1 MDCVHDYFASSSG
14 RCWPCQDS
22 NVALSWRVGAAAVCI
37 AAAIALAAASF
48 WHRPADG
55 VPVGFTGADHL
66 RNRSGGMIGVG
77 ECAML
82 ST

>member
-1 MDCVHDYFASSSG
+1 M
-14 RCWPCQDS
+14 
-22 NVALSWRVGAAAVCI
+22 GAAAVCI